1 MHHRYALSCELYY
14 WMSCPVQ
21 ASRAISSSC
30 GAEPFRHPP
39 AMASVEENLCDICQ
53 APFLVGDVVLDMT
66 CAHIFHE
73 LCITTYL
80 RRPSTT
86 TWVSQNTI
94 TKHIWANKTQLQ
106 CPICCTQDDFGF
118 VKEEDSSSEDESTIR
133 KRWFGDYEQKLY
145 KNIHTVDEEKA
156 RKMYLKPKSRA
167 KPERWE
173 GQNEMGERI
182 LFSSYTRA
190 SGDYSWMKSS
200 AATGSSQDP
209 AFVHAQPVR
218 ASYELSWM
226 QSSDA
231 TVAP

>member
-1 MHHRYALSCELYY
+1 M
-14 WMSCPVQ
+14 
-21 ASRAISSSC
+21 
-30 GAEPFRHPP
+30 
-39 AMASVEENLCDICQ
+39 
-53 APFLVGDVVLDMT
+53 
-66 CAHIFHE
+66 
-73 LCITTYL
+73 
-80 RRPSTT
+80 
-86 TWVSQNTI
+86 
-94 TKHIWANKTQLQ
+94 
-106 CPICCTQDDFGF
+106 
-118 VKEEDSSSEDESTIR
+118 
-133 KRWFGDYEQKLY
+133 
-145 KNIHTVDEEKA
+145 DEEKA